1 MTIQDEVRGALQ
13 QIPLI
18 AANGVTLVL
27 ASIILYF
34 NIKNGSTRPD

>member
-1 MTIQDEVRGALQ
+1 
-13 QIPLI
+13 LI

-34 NIKNGSTRPD
+34 INPPARR